1 MMFFKNLSI
10 RHKIII
16 PVALLGCLMIVLGI
30 VSYQSANQLMRASD
44 EITGN
49 YVKSI
54 ERLDDTAIAYQTL
67 RRVAFAHIVEDD
79 AADKQALVE
88 EADSLKAEISG
99 LCERDYI

>member
-30 VSYQSANQLMRASD
+30 VSYQSADQLMRASD

-54 ERLDDTAIAYQTL
+54 EKSNVETL
-67 RRVAFAHIVEDD
+67 
-79 AADKQALVE
+79 
-88 EADSLKAEISG
+88 
-99 LCERDYI
+99 